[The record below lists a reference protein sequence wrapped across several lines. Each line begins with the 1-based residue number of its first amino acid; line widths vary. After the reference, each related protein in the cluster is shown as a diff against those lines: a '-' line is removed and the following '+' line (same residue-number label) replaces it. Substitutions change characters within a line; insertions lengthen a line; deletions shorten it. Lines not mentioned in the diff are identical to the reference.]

1 MLKRKEWIIPLC
13 LGQLLSLCI
22 TGTSSASSALWQH
35 YELNIPFTQN
45 CCMYFLL
52 TVIYGS
58 CHWFFSNKHCYK
70 EINTESPDQQKQSI
84 FNKTNSHFYVLAFS
98 LFDVQ
103 ANVLAVTAFKNT
115 SVLSALIISSWTL
128 PCIMLLSYH
137 LLNTRYR
144 GVHIFGVSLCLV
156 GLILLI
162 WSDTVNSSS
171 SSNHSWIGDLFCLVS
186 STLYAISN
194 VSEEYLVHH
203 FSTTNFLYQVGFWGM
218 VQSGLLAF
226 FFEYDILISTK
237 WSWSIV
243 LLIAIYVL
251 CLFCMYSLIPK
262 LYRLAGATFVSMN
275 LMTSNFYSL
284 LMGLLFLNA
293 KMPPFYPLAYLLVII
308 GASFYN
314 STQPPVYHHQQQ
326 QQLLQSDINRH
337 EYETLP

>member
-35 YELNIPFTQN
+35 YHLNIPFTQN
-45 CCMYFLL
+45 CF
-52 TVIYGS
+52 IPI
-58 CHWFFSNKHCYK
+58 HYK
-70 EINTESPDQQKQSI
+70 ELNTQPSSDQPQFLFKA
-84 FNKTNSHFYVLAFS
+84 NSHFYVFGFS
-98 LFDVQ
+98 LIDVQ
-103 ANVLAVTAFKNT
+103 ANVLAVIAFKNT

-128 PCIMLLSYH
+128 PCIMLLSFH
-137 LLNTRYR
+137 LLKTRYR
-144 GVHIFGVSLCLV
+144 PVHIFGVSLCLI
-156 GLILLI
+156 GLVLLI
-162 WSDTVNSSS
+162 WSDTSSSS

-203 FSTTNFLYQVGFWGM
+203 FTTTKFLYQVGFWGM
-218 VQSGLLAF
+218 IQSGLLAF
-226 FFEYDILISTK
+226 FFEYDTLKSVN
-237 WSWSIV
+237 WSWYIV
-243 LLIAIYVL
+243 LLISIYVI

-262 LYRLAGATFVSMN
+262 LYRLGGATFVSMN

-308 GASFYN
+308 GATFYN
-314 STQPPVYHHQQQ
+314 SSQPPVFHHQQLLLQ
-326 QQLLQSDINRH
+326 QQSEMNRH
-337 EYETLP
+337 DYETIP